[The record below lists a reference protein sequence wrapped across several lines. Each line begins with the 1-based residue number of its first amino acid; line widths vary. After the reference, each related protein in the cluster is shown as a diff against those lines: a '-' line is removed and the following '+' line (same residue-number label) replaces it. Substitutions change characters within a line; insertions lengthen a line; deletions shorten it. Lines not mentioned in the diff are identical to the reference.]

1 MATHTG
7 DEGEPRRD
15 ATDLRDKGDIT
26 RMLSSGQEKRQS
38 MRGFEATYGDI
49 VDYSVRITHRIW
61 EEGDMGYIYETYA
74 HVESLPPGV

>member
-1 MATHTG
+1 
-7 DEGEPRRD
+7 
-15 ATDLRDKGDIT
+15 
-26 RMLSSGQEKRQS
+26 